1 MSEFGSYK
9 KKELKSI
16 KPSKFRRFWRRCAK
30 WQKAVFISCLSLL
43 TVVVITVGVL
53 GGTYLSIMGKIK
65 RDHDFNKLDNKDLG
79 FDYNI
84 DSNIYNIALF
94 GIDTQNVNKFSGN
107 SDSIMILSL
116 NKSEHTIKLISV
128 MRDSLVPIEKNGKT
142 TYNKINSAYAY
153 GGAALAVKTLNTVFG
168 LDIAEYA
175 TVNFFGMIDIIDEV
189 GGIEAEITK
198 SELNCKVSIN
208 GHIMNMCESLGI
220 DYEPYWVNQPG
231 RQHLNGIQA
240 VAYAR
245 VRYGTNWLGSSNDF
259 GRTERQRYVME
270 QLLDKALNMDVTS
283 YPSLVNKLAPYVQT
297 SFSNSQLINLAM
309 FLKDKPTMITTR
321 IPHDEYIINA
331 DFRKTGASSVYYNYS
346 YAAKVLHAFLYDDI
360 EPSVYMEQNGV
371 DKSEWYGVKSGTSK
385 STSSKTAS
393 VTSSKATSSK
403 SSAATSSAA
412 SSRLT
417 SSSASGTESSSK
429 TSSAANST
437 ASTQTGSS
445 SGTSSAASGS
455 TVPIPEEP
463 DPDTDF
469 D

>member
-1 MSEFGSYK
+1 
-9 KKELKSI
+9 
-16 KPSKFRRFWRRCAK
+16 
-30 WQKAVFISCLSLL
+30 
-43 TVVVITVGVL
+43 
-53 GGTYLSIMGKIK
+53 
-65 RDHDFNKLDNKDLG
+65 
-79 FDYNI
+79 
-84 DSNIYNIALF
+84 
-94 GIDTQNVNKFSGN
+94 
-107 SDSIMILSL
+107 
-116 NKSEHTIKLISV
+116 
-128 MRDSLVPIEKNGKT
+128 
-142 TYNKINSAYAY
+142 
-153 GGAALAVKTLNTVFG
+153 
-168 LDIAEYA
+168 
-175 TVNFFGMIDIIDEV
+175 MIDIIDEV

-360 EPSVYMEQNGV
+360 EPSVYMEQNGI

-417 SSSASGTESSSK
+417 SSSASGTEFSSK
-429 TSSAANST
+429 TSSAASST
-437 ASTQTGSS
+437 VSTQTGSS